1 MSGNATS
8 GSSKLQA
15 SSFKIDW
22 LAMIR
27 SPAQALAFVR
37 KHGIVTMTRAGSRRS
52 LVEAIA
58 GPVKG
63 SWWGHP
69 KGKLIFQ
76 LAETL
81 HDSPDVLSLKL
92 VAGKVTFVHRSLW
105 PALARVVTDVD
116 WRREA
121 ASPLSPGAGKLLGVV
136 EKRGTLRMDESDL
149 KGSKELESSLLVHSG
164 SMHTEKGSH
173 TTVLTSW
180 RKVFGSEMLARARR
194 LELPEAL
201 ESLGL
206 PAIP

>member
-1 MSGNATS
+1 
-8 GSSKLQA
+8 
-15 SSFKIDW
+15 
-22 LAMIR
+22 MIR

-37 KHGIVTMTRAGSRRS
+37 KHGIVTMTRAASRRS

-76 LAETL
+76 LAEAL
-81 HDSPDVLSLKL
+81 HDSPDVISLKL
-92 VAGKVTFVHRSLW
+92 YAGKVTFVHRSLW
-105 PALARVVTDVD
+105 PALARVVTDAE
-116 WRREA
+116 WRRTA
-121 ASPLSPGAGKLLGVV
+121 AYPLSPKAGRLFRTV
-136 EKRGTLRMDESDL
+136 ESQGTIRMDR
-149 KGSKELESSLLVHSG
+149 GGFQGCKELERTLLVHSG

>member
-1 MSGNATS
+1 MVH
-8 GSSKLQA
+8 
-15 SSFKIDW
+15 
-22 LAMIR
+22 

-180 RKVFGSEMLARARR
+180 RRKFDARTLNRARR
-194 LELPEAL
+194 LALPEAL

-206 PAIP
+206 PTVP